1 MGRLKVSELTGAE
14 ALPQT
19 PRPVGPDGY
28 HEEWKCTCLTEARGV
43 GCLSAAV
50 NLSSGR
56 SETSFVF
63 HWDAG
68 KAGHGARLRE
78 VIHPLVAFWD
88 GQRLA
93 NRLLAIGVSCPG
105 NRFHVSSSISATSF

>member
-56 SETSFVF
+56 SETSLSFI
-63 HWDAG
+63 G
-68 KAGHGARLRE
+68 TLG
-78 VIHPLVAFWD
+78 
-88 GQRLA
+88 RLA
-93 NRLLAIGVSCPG
+93 MAQG
-105 NRFHVSSSISATSF
+105 